1 MERLQGM
8 NPSAEP
14 ARLKRYVLTG
24 APGAGKTVVLR
35 QLEVEGFR
43 VVEEAA
49 TDIIALEQAQG
60 LEQPW
65 SRNAFID
72 EITDL
77 QRTRLLQSSYGPGGV
92 QFHDRSV
99 FCTAAL
105 SDYLGRPR
113 SLVLSRELERAAAKS
128 WFQREV
134 FLIRSLGFVTPT
146 AARRISLE
154 EAIRFE
160 RVHEEVYRNFGFQL
174 IFVEPASPADRAN
187 QIKAFLRARGKLD
200 TGESGGRAARRSCE

>member
-1 MERLQGM
+1 M
-8 NPSAEP
+8 NQSAEP
-14 ARLKRYVLTG
+14 ARLKRHILTG

-35 QLEVEGFR
+35 QLEVEGFS

-49 TDIIALEQAQG
+49 TDMIALEQAQG
-60 LEQPW
+60 LDQPW
-65 SRNAFID
+65 SRPAFID
-72 EITDL
+72 EITHL
-77 QRTRLLQSSYGPGGV
+77 QRTRLLQSSYCPGGV

-113 SLVLSRELERAAAKS
+113 SFVLSRELERVVANG
-128 WFQREV
+128 WFQPEV
-134 FLIRSLGFVTPT
+134 FFIRSLGFVTPT

-160 RVHEEVYRNFGFQL
+160 RVHEEVYREFGFQL
-174 IFVEPASPADRAN
+174 VYVEPASPADRAN
-187 QIKAFLRARGKLD
+187 QIKAFLRTRGSLD
-200 TGESGGRAARRSCE
+200 AGD